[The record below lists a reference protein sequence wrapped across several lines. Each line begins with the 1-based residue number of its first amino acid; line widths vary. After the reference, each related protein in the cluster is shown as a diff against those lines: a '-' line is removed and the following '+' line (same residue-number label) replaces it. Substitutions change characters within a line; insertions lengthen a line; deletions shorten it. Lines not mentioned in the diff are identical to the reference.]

1 MSFYL
6 LGMTMMFVLLAIIL
20 AIVLSVG
27 ANVLTPTPAG
37 RVSVLLLGTD
47 AREDSPGPA
56 RTDTMILV
64 TADPAANKVVIISI
78 PRDLWVPI
86 PGHGY
91 NRINTANFFGDIEKP
106 GKGPQLAEQVVAD
119 NFGVPVQ
126 HYIRVRFSGFVEV
139 IDTLGGVTIEVPRDL
154 EDARYPTADYG
165 YQHVF
170 IPAGV
175 QHMDGETALIYA
187 RSRHSTS
194 DFDRARRQQQV
205 LLAAYKE
212 INSPLNWP
220 RFPLLFATFL
230 SATESDMSGAE
241 MLGVGRLIRS
251 AGRENLKTFVV
262 DQRYTQPYT
271 TPQGAAVLLPRWDKI
286 RPDLVA
292 LFQ

>member
-1 MSFYL
+1 ML
-6 LGMTMMFVLLAIIL
+6 VLVSVILAIIMG
-20 AIVLSVG
+20 IG
-27 ANVLTPTPAG
+27 ANVLTPTPSG

-47 AREDSPGPA
+47 ARQDSPGPA

-64 TADPAANKVVIISI
+64 TADPAANKVVIVSI

-106 GKGPQLAEQVVAD
+106 GKGPHLAEQVIAD
-119 NFGVPVQ
+119 SFGVPVQ

-139 IDTLGGVTIEVPRDL
+139 IDTLGGVTIDVPRDL
-154 EDARYPTADYG
+154 EDDRYPTADYG

-170 IPAGV
+170 IPAGT

-187 RSRHSTS
+187 RSRHGSS
-194 DFDRARRQQQV
+194 DFDRARSQQQV

-212 INSPLNWP
+212 INSTLNWP

-251 AGRENLKTFVV
+251 AGRENIKTFVV
-262 DQRYTQPYT
+262 DQHYTQPYT
-271 TPQGAAVLLPRWDKI
+271 TPEGAAVLLPRWDKI